1 MSLEAITWA
10 FRQSLSPSE
19 KLVLLTLA
27 DYADDEDKCWP
38 KQETLARRTGLT
50 RPTIALK
57 LKSLE
62 EKSLIKRQHR
72 QHTSD
77 MIYIHCSIPAA
88 LTNQETNDEPKT
100 KTAPRKTRPFQP
112 PTLDEVREYAAT
124 VGAEPQADQ
133 FHEYFTIG
141 NWKDSRGV
149 AVKNWKQKFLTWKSF
164 DEKRG
169 KTGGRNSGTVKATS
183 EYGAAATRAGRG

>member
-10 FRQSLSPSE
+10 FRQQLSPSE

-38 KQETLARRTGLT
+38 KQETLATRTGLA

-62 EKSLIKRQHR
+62 EQSMITRQHR
-72 QHTSD
+72 KHTSD
-77 MIYIHCSIPAA
+77 MIYIHCTIPAA
-88 LTNQETNDEPKT
+88 FSNKITNDEPKT
-100 KTAPRKTRPFQP
+100 KTATRKTRTFQP
-112 PTLDEVREYAAT
+112 PTLDEVREYAKS
-124 VGAEPQADQ
+124 VGAEPQASQ
-133 FHEYFTIG
+133 FHQYFTVG

-164 DEKRG
+164 DEKRSN
-169 KTGGRNSGTVKATS
+169 TSGRNSGTVKAAS
-183 EYGAAATRAGRG
+183 EYGAAATKAGNG